1 MTTLKT
7 RPNDQDVT
15 EYISKIENPQTR
27 QDSAL
32 ILEIM
37 LRVTGTE
44 PVMWGDSIIGFGSY
58 HYTYASGREGD
69 WFLTGFSPRKQ
80 SLTLYIMAGF
90 SGYDTL
96 LSRLGVHKT
105 GKSCLYIN
113 RIADIDTR
121 ILEELIRQSVEH
133 ISTTIK

>member
-37 LRVTGTE
+37 LRVTGQILSCGETVSSVSAVIITLM
-44 PVMWGDSIIGFGSY
+44 PVVAKEIGF
-58 HYTYASGREGD
+58 
-69 WFLTGFSPRKQ
+69 
-80 SLTLYIMAGF
+80 
-90 SGYDTL
+90 
-96 LSRLGVHKT
+96 
-105 GKSCLYIN
+105 
-113 RIADIDTR
+113 
-121 ILEELIRQSVEH
+121 
-133 ISTTIK
+133 